1 MKVNYD
7 NIFRFVLLIVIVVLA
22 IFNISQCANS
32 GKKNKYYIDKLNARS
47 KSEIELRELHIKKL
61 TKTIQYKDAL
71 IKQAR
76 VSIDSLEQ
84 LKGRVEI
91 VYINRVQQIN
101 TFTSKQLE
109 NYWKDEIK

>member
-1 MKVNYD
+1 MRLNYD
-7 NIFRFVLLIVIVVLA
+7 KILRVFFFVVIITLVITNFR
-22 IFNISQCANS
+22 QCAKSS
-32 GKKNKYYIDKLNARS
+32 GKNKYYIDKLNARS
-47 KSEIELRELHIKKL
+47 TNEIELRELHIKKL
-61 TKTIQYKDAL
+61 TKTIEYKDAL

-76 VSIDSLEQ
+76 LSIDSLEQ
-84 LKGRVEI
+84 IKGRVEI